1 MTWEIQVNNICKSLA
16 NKISLL
22 RKIKNYLPYES
33 RIIYYNAYIL
43 PIMDYCDTI
52 WGNTTQY
59 NINRIVKLQKR
70 AARTILNKT
79 YDTPSCPLFKE
90 LKWLKFPDRIK
101 FHKAVLVY
109 KSLNNLSP
117 QYISSLFVKSESEY
131 NLRSITNGDLIIPKC
146 RLSSYKYSLN
156 YSGANI
162 WNSIPINIRKACTLK
177 EFKSK
182 YSSLL
187 LSITN

>member
-1 MTWEIQVNNICKSLA
+1 MNWETQINNICKSLT
-16 NKISLL
+16 NKLSLL
-22 RKIKNYLPYES
+22 RKIKNYLPHES

-59 NINRIVKLQKR
+59 NINRVIKLQKQ
-70 AARTILNKT
+70 AARIILNKT
-79 YDTPSCPLFKE
+79 YETPSSELFNE
-90 LKWLKFPDRIK
+90 LKWLKFHDRIT

-117 QYISSLFVKSESEY
+117 QYLSSLFVQNETEY
-131 NLRSITNGDLIIPKC
+131 NLRSITNGDLLVPKFK
-146 RLSSYKYSLN
+146 LQSYKFSLN

-162 WNSIPINIRKACTLK
+162 WNSIPINIKKASSLK
-177 EFKSK
+177 EF
-182 YSSLL
+182 
-187 LSITN
+187 